1 MLRLETWNI
10 WNNFKAE
17 LKNIDPYIDRYAAI
31 FFLIVFVFNNCYQ
44 TVKIHK
50 QSIFAPTEYGEHL
63 SVVIFVQLQVLG
75 LRLGVDFTIT
85 LDNNDN
91 NDNDNDNDNNNNN
104 NPHLNFFKGTVLGVK
119 EQGLGIRDKG

>member
-75 LRLGVDFTIT
+75 LRRGVDFTFT
-85 LDNNDN
+85 LDNNNKKN
-91 NDNDNDNDNNNNN
+91 NKNNHIDNDNHN
-104 NPHLNFFKGTVLGVK
+104 NPHLNFL
-119 EQGLGIRDKG
+119 